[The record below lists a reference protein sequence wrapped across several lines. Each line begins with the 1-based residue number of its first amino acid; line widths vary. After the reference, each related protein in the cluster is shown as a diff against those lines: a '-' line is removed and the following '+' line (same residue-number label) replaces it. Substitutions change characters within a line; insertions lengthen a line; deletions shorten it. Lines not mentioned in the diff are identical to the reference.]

1 MIEIVTIIM
10 VYIIT
15 QIDIIII
22 VTTTLYST
30 LSYISMNLFIYFLGS
45 LSQ

>member
-30 LSYISMNLFIYFLGS
+30 LSYISMNLFIYLLGS